1 MTPALNDP
9 YESTST
15 GTAAEDQGGFF
26 DHGAPVTAQIPV
38 IIPNHSSDSADV
50 QPGRSAAKPL
60 EVAPP
65 TTPIDISALDLT
77 TDDGWS
83 QMKRG
88 MKPFL
93 MPYKFAVD
101 EVLTKL
107 NILQEEF
114 TQTGEYNPIE
124 HVTGRLKTADSVIEK
139 MQRRGVAPNFEAIRE
154 EITDIGGVRVV
165 CSFISDVYRVFEIL
179 TAHDDVRVHTVKD
192 YIAKPKENG
201 YRSLHLILE
210 LPVFLSSGPVKTL
223 VEVQL
228 RTIAMDFW
236 ASLEHKIYYKYEKEV
251 PEQLLAGLRD
261 AAEQAGQL
269 DASME
274 WLHIAI
280 RGEDRGMLIRRSSD
294 ALLAAERD
302 LERRTLEYT
311 ARAGGSDAQA
321 GSHGAGRGQ
330 AGADPAA

>member
-1 MTPALNDP
+1 MTPALNDS
-9 YESTST
+9 YDRETSASDNSQSPDASFT
-15 GTAAEDQGGFF
+15 EPL
-26 DHGAPVTAQIPV
+26 PVTAQIP
-38 IIPNHSSDSADV
+38 IIVPSMLEQRTESVSGSPAS
-50 QPGRSAAKPL
+50 PI

-65 TTPIDISALDLT
+65 TTPIDISALDLS
-77 TDDGWS
+77 TDDGWA

-107 NILQEEF
+107 RILQEEF
-114 TQTGEYNPIE
+114 THTGEYNPIE

-139 MQRRGVAPNFEAIRE
+139 MRRRGVPPNLDAIRE

-165 CSFISDVYRVFEIL
+165 CSFISDVYRVFELL

-210 LPVFLSSGPVKTL
+210 LPVFLSNGPVKTL
-223 VEVQL
+223 VELQM

-251 PEQLLAGLRD
+251 PDQLLAGLRD

-280 RGEDRGMLIRRSSD
+280 RDEDRGMLIRRSSD

-302 LERRTLEYT
+302 LERRTLEYA
-311 ARAGGSDAQA
+311 ARAQDAPEEQEPPREA
-321 GSHGAGRGQ
+321 S
-330 AGADPAA
+330 